1 MKSPRDNEC
10 AKDEG
15 QSIEDYTDEAF
26 NATEEGKRAL
36 ATWYERE
43 IGDISR
49 RHIVNTDEEKENYYK
64 WQRLRQAFTSR
75 ASQKAQRQ
83 LGVRIAFL
91 KCFLCKDDV
100 LLDVGCGDGWYMQ
113 QLISR
118 GYENV
123 FGIDIGHN
131 VIAEASQKGLRVK
144 VGDMHE
150 LDFPDNHFDV
160 IFCSHALE
168 HAHSPPIVLRE
179 FRRVLNDK
187 GRVVI
192 VVPVE
197 KEPSI
202 FHGHAFKNEQSLQQ
216 MLEEEGFTTIYMRAM
231 RHELWT
237 CGAIDKSGT
246 KKPPLY
252 SKILARTL
260 TCRVTA
266 VLYWNFRLNDAR
278 HFKAG
283 KLGKLK
289 KEVKL
294 FAND

>member
-1 MKSPRDNEC
+1 VKAPRDNEC

-15 QSIEDYTDEAF
+15 QGNKDYIDESF

-36 ATWYERE
+36 AAWYERE

-49 RHIVNTDEEKENYYK
+49 RHIVNTDKEKENYYK

-75 ASQKAQRQ
+75 ASQKAQKER
-83 LGVRIAFL
+83 GVRIAFL
-91 KCFLCKDDV
+91 KCFLRKSDV

-113 QLISR
+113 QLISK
-118 GYENV
+118 GFKNI
-123 FGIDIGHN
+123 FGIDIGHG
-131 VIAEASQKGLRVK
+131 VIAEASRKGLRAK

-160 IFCSHALE
+160 IFCSHTLE
-168 HAHSPPIVLRE
+168 HAHSPLIVLRE

-192 VVPVE
+192 VLPIE
-197 KEPSI
+197 KQPSV
-202 FHGHAFKNEQSLQQ
+202 FHAHAFQNEQALQQ
-216 MLEEEGFTTIYMRAM
+216 MLVDEGFTTIYMRAM
-231 RHELWT
+231 CNQLWA

-246 KKPPLY
+246 KKPRLY

-260 TCRVTA
+260 ACRVTA
-266 VLYWNFRLNDAR
+266 VLYWNFRLEDVRN
-278 HFKAG
+278 FMTS
-283 KLGKLK
+283 KLGKLTK
-289 KEVKL
+289 
-294 FAND
+294 

>member
-1 MKSPRDNEC
+1 MKSPGENGYP
-10 AKDEG
+10 KNKG
-15 QSIEDYTDEAF
+15 PGIEDYTDESF
-26 NATEEGKRAL
+26 NATEEGKQAL
-36 ATWYERE
+36 AAWYKRE
-43 IGDISR
+43 IGDIDR
-49 RHIVNTDEEKENYYK
+49 RHIVNTEKEKENYYK

-75 ASQKAQRQ
+75 VSQKAQGQ

-100 LLDVGCGDGWYMQ
+100 LLDIGCGDGWFMQ
-113 QLISR
+113 QLISK
-118 GYENV
+118 GYKSV
-123 FGIDIGHN
+123 FGIDIGHD
-131 VIAEASQKGLRVK
+131 VIAAASQKGLKVK
-144 VGDMHE
+144 LGDMHD
-150 LDFPDNHFDV
+150 LDFPDNYFDA
-160 IFCSHALE
+160 IFCSHTLE
-168 HAHSPPIVLRE
+168 HAYSPQKVLRQ
-179 FRRVLNDK
+179 FRKVLSDN

-231 RHELWT
+231 RHELWA
-237 CGAIDKSGT
+237 CGAIDKYGT

-278 HFKAG
+278 HFIARKLG
-283 KLGKLK
+283 KLGK
-289 KEVKL
+289 
-294 FAND
+294 